1 MRDDELSRYSRHILL
16 EDIGIEGQER
26 IRAACVLV
34 IGAGGLAS
42 PAVLYLAAAG
52 VGTLTV
58 VDDDVVD
65 LTNLQRQIM
74 HSGDAVGSPKVLSA
88 QASAARINPLTALV
102 PLQQRADSTLLNALV
117 PQADVVLDCSDNF
130 ETRHALNA
138 ACVHHRVPLV
148 SGAAVQF
155 DGQISVFDPRDTACA
170 CYACAFPAHR
180 APDPIACATMG
191 VFAPVVGV
199 IGCMQAA
206 QALMLVG
213 EFGEPL
219 RGSLLMLDGR
229 SMEWTRIRI
238 PRDTACSV
246 CGPAP

>member
-1 MRDDELSRYSRHILL
+1 MRDAELSRYSRHILL
-16 EDIGIEGQER
+16 NEIGIEGQQR
-26 IRAACVLV
+26 INAARMLV

-52 VGTLTV
+52 VGTLTL

-74 HSGDAVGSPKVLSA
+74 HDSASVGSPKVLSA
-88 QASAARINPLTALV
+88 HNSAARINPLTHLV
-102 PLQQRADSTLLNALV
+102 ALQQRADAALLDAHV
-117 PQADVVLDCSDNF
+117 PHADVVLDCTDNF
-130 ETRHALNA
+130 TTRHAINT
-138 ACVHHRVPLV
+138 ACVRHRVPLV

-155 DGQISVFDPRDTACA
+155 DGQVSVFDPRQADCP
-170 CYACAFPAHR
+170 CYACAFPPHD
-180 APDPIACATMG
+180 APDAIACATMG

-213 EFGEPL
+213 EFGAPL
-219 RGSLLMLDGR
+219 TGTLLMLDGR
-229 SMEWTRIRI
+229 SMEWSRIRL
-238 PRDTACSV
+238 PRDPACSV
-246 CGPAP
+246 CAPP

>member
-1 MRDDELSRYSRHILL
+1 MRDAELSRYSRHILL
-16 EDIGIEGQER
+16 NEIGIEGQQR
-26 IRAACVLV
+26 INAARMLV

-52 VGTLTV
+52 VGTLTL

-74 HSGDAVGSPKVLSA
+74 HDSASVGSPKVLSA
-88 QASAARINPLTALV
+88 HNSAARINPLTHLV
-102 PLQQRADSTLLNALV
+102 ALQQRADAALLDAHV
-117 PQADVVLDCSDNF
+117 PHADVVLDCTDNF
-130 ETRHALNA
+130 TTRHAINT
-138 ACVHHRVPLV
+138 ACVRHRVPLV

-155 DGQISVFDPRDTACA
+155 DGQVSVFDPRQADCP
-170 CYACAFPAHR
+170 CYACAFPPHD
-180 APDPIACATMG
+180 APDAIACATMG

-213 EFGEPL
+213 EFGAPL
-219 RGSLLMLDGR
+219 TGTLLMLDGR
-229 SMEWTRIRI
+229 SMEWSRIRL
-238 PRDTACSV
+238 PRDPACSV
-246 CGPAP
+246 CAPL